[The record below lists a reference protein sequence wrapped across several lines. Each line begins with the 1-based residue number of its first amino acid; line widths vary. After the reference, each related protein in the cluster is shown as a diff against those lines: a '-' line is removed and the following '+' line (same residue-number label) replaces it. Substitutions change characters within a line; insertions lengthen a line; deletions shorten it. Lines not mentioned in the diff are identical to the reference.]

1 MTNNLGRG
9 NLYPGGDEMDLV
21 TTLAR
26 KGLTSSMAQARRL
39 IRMGGVRVNG
49 GIIDTNIEL
58 EGDEEITLRKAKE
71 CTDIHKAH
79 RTRKP

>member
-1 MTNNLGRG
+1 MTSNLLCG
-9 NLYPGGDEMDLV
+9 NLEPGGNKVDLV

-58 EGDEEITLRKAKE
+58 EGDEEVTLRKVKE
-71 CTDIHKAH
+71 CSDIHKADH
-79 RTRKP
+79 PTKT